1 MTTGDS
7 AGAGGAFEMTEELA
21 KRILDG
27 APDAV
32 ICADGAGIIH
42 YWNSGAQDLF
52 GFTAEEMAGQTM
64 DAIVPE
70 NLRARHWEG
79 YERVVGHGEPSRY
92 GRGELLKVP
101 ALHKDGHRV
110 SIEFT
115 LQILEEAGGRIAVA
129 TLRDATEAFQEM
141 RELRRQLAEAQAAA
155 RTQA

>member
-1 MTTGDS
+1 MTTHGS
-7 AGAGGAFEMTEELA
+7 AADGAFEMTGELA

-27 APDAV
+27 SPDAV
-32 ICADGAGIIH
+32 ICADGAGSIH

-64 DAIVPE
+64 DAIIPE

-115 LQILEEAGGRIAVA
+115 LQILEEGSGRIAVA
-129 TLRDATEAFQEM
+129 TLRDASEAFQEM
-141 RELRRQLAEAQAAA
+141 RDLRRQLAEAQAAA
-155 RTQA
+155 RTETT

>member
-1 MTTGDS
+1 MTTGGTV
-7 AGAGGAFEMTEELA
+7 GADDAIEMTGELA

-32 ICADGAGIIH
+32 IAADGAGIIH
-42 YWNSGAQDLF
+42 YWNSGAEDLF
-52 GFTAEEMAGQTM
+52 GFAAAEMVGQTM
-64 DAIVPE
+64 DAIIPE

-79 YERVVGHGEPSRY
+79 YERVVGHGEASRY
-92 GRGELLKVP
+92 GRNELLKVP

-115 LQILEEAGGRIAVA
+115 LQILEEGGGRIAVA
-129 TLRDATEAFQEM
+129 TLRDASAAFQEM

-155 RTQA
+155 RTQE

>member
-1 MTTGDS
+1 MTG
-7 AGAGGAFEMTEELA
+7 ELA
-21 KRILDG
+21 MRILEG
-27 APDAV
+27 SPDAV
-32 ICADGAGIIH
+32 ITADGAGIIH
-42 YWNSGAQDLF
+42 YWNSGARDLF
-52 GFTAEEMAGQTM
+52 GFTAEEMVGQTM
-64 DAIVPE
+64 DSIIPE

-92 GRGELLKVP
+92 ARGELLKVP

-115 LQILEEAGGRIAVA
+115 LQILEEPTGRIAVA

-141 RELRRQLAEAQAAA
+141 RELRRQLAESQAAA